1 MKLEVKEDFKVRL
14 REQKL
19 NQVKLNTEWI
29 ISEVKETET
38 QWEAD
43 GKTIAGIVTR
53 NTKTSTVRLY
63 PSEEIIKPETK
74 VKKKNKK

>member
-1 MKLEVKEDFKVRL
+1 MKLEVKEDFKVGL
-14 REQKL
+14 KDEKL

-29 ISEVKETET
+29 ISEAKVTET

-43 GKTIAGIVTR
+43 GKTIAGIVTT

-63 PSEEIIKPETK
+63 PSEEIIKPEVK
-74 VKKKNKK
+74 IKKKKK

>member
-1 MKLEVKEDFKVRL
+1 MKLEVREDFKVGL
-14 REQKL
+14 KDEKL
-19 NQVKLNTEWI
+19 NQLKLNTEWI

-63 PSEEIIKPETK
+63 PSGEIIKPEVK
-74 VKKKNKK
+74 VKKKKK

>member
-1 MKLEVKEDFKVRL
+1 MKLEVGKDFKVGL
-14 REQKL
+14 KDEKL
-19 NQVKLNTEWI
+19 NQLKLNTEWI

-53 NTKTSTVRLY
+53 NTTTSTVRLY
-63 PSEEIIKPETK
+63 PSEEIIKPEVK
-74 VKKKNKK
+74 AKRKKK